1 MPRFIFLKSSYEKQ
15 ISLLM
20 ITNEDKESWYYLAV
34 KKALVLLREITS
46 KHHGDS
52 YCLNYLHSFA
62 IKKQT

>member
-1 MPRFIFLKSSYEKQ
+1 
-15 ISLLM
+15 M
-20 ITNEDKESWYYLAV
+20 IANEDKESWYYLAV